1 MNSFNGI
8 YHTMLLYFTKFK
20 LINTHQELKK
30 CFCNLTFIRR
40 VNCTSLISHK
50 AHTKIYTYVCTV
62 VTLIIHILVV
72 TSILSSSKALD

>member
-1 MNSFNGI
+1 
-8 YHTMLLYFTKFK
+8 MLLYFTKFK

-40 VNCTSLISHK
+40 VNVVLVSHK
-50 AHTKIYTYVCTV
+50 THTKIYTYVCTI
-62 VTLIIHILVV
+62 VTLIINILVV